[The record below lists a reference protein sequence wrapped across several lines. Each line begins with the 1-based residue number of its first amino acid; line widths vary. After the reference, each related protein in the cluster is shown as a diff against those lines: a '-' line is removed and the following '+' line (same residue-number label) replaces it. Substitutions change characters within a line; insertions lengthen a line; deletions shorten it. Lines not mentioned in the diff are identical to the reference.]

1 MKWKIFIL
9 SVIFLFSLSILPALD
24 YTIPPN
30 TYSIQSG
37 DFDNDGDNDI
47 VVGHNYEWGFL
58 TFLENLGNGEFALSD
73 TMHSFG
79 SIAVYTP
86 CNLDNESGLE
96 VITNY
101 QDGFGSTVQLLV
113 FYNNDLENPEY
124 YDSGEVLPFGKF
136 SPGDFDGDSDY
147 DLVFSSSGAGYDN
160 LWGVMYNLGNRE
172 FSDPEWFECPS
183 QAGNAGFYQ
192 LECHD
197 LDNNCFDDIIAYT
210 NMETYIY
217 YGDGN
222 FFELDSLNCYA
233 PNGGMVSEDFD
244 NDEDYDIIVTHWPG
258 GTQSHFLIYE
268 NIGESEF
275 TLHDVIYNNL
285 WGQPISVDINGDG
298 LDDIVNVGN
307 INGIGI
313 FYNIGNMQFDEAVYE
328 PVESYG
334 ENYFRASFSDFDGNG
349 TQDVAIIRYGIEENN
364 LTVLYN
370 DGTGNFLEEPQVGIS
385 NFEYQISNVKLKNYP
400 NPFNPLTT
408 ISYDLP
414 VNISNPVIEIFN
426 IKGEKVREFPIITP
440 SPAHSLSITWDGT
453 DNYQNQ
459 VSSGVYLYR
468 LKSDDYV
475 SETKRMLLIK

>member
-9 SVIFLFSLSILPALD
+9 SIIFLFSLSILPALD

-37 DFDNDGDNDI
+37 DFDNDEDNDI
-47 VVGHNYEWGFL
+47 VVGHTYQWGCIS
-58 TFLENLGNGEFALSD
+58 FLENIGNGEFVLTD
-73 TMHSFG
+73 TLRPYG
-79 SIAVYTP
+79 SNLIHGII
-86 CNLDNESGLE
+86 NLDDD
-96 VITNY
+96 ITPDIVFDGQDNY
-101 QDGFGSTVQLLV
+101 SQLI
-113 FYNNDLENPEY
+113 FIIFNNDL
-124 YDSGEVLPFGKF
+124 SSLF
-136 SPGDFDGDSDY
+136 SYSLNISAPVHPLLFGDFDCDSDY
-147 DLVFSSSGAGYDN
+147 DLVFSSSGAGLDN
-160 LWGVMYNLGNRE
+160 LWGLMYNLGDRE
-172 FSDPEWFECPS
+172 FSEPEWFECPS

>member
-9 SVIFLFSLSILPALD
+9 SIIFLFSLSILPALD

-37 DFDNDGDNDI
+37 DFDNDEDNDI
-47 VVGHNYEWGFL
+47 VVGHTYQWGCIS
-58 TFLENLGNGEFALSD
+58 FLENIGNGEFVLTD
-73 TMHSFG
+73 TLRPYG
-79 SIAVYTP
+79 SNLIHGII
-86 CNLDNESGLE
+86 NLDDD
-96 VITNY
+96 ITPDIVFDGQDNY
-101 QDGFGSTVQLLV
+101 SQLI
-113 FYNNDLENPEY
+113 FIIFNNDL
-124 YDSGEVLPFGKF
+124 SSLF
-136 SPGDFDGDSDY
+136 SYSLNISAPVHPLLFGDFDCDSDY
-147 DLVFSSSGAGYDN
+147 DLVFSSSGAGLDN
-160 LWGVMYNLGNRE
+160 LWGLMYNLGDRE
-172 FSDPEWFECPS
+172 FSEPEWFECPS

-440 SPAHSLSITWDGT
+440 SPAHSLSVTWDGT
-453 DNYQNQ
+453 DNYRKP
-459 VSSGVYLYR
+459 VSSGVYFYR
-468 LKSDDYV
+468 IKSDEGV
-475 SETKRMLLIK
+475 LMSKKMLLLR

>member
-9 SVIFLFSLSILPALD
+9 SIIFLFSLSILPALD

-37 DFDNDGDNDI
+37 DFDNDEDNDI
-47 VVGHNYEWGFL
+47 VVGHTYQWGCIS
-58 TFLENLGNGEFALSD
+58 FLENIGNGEFVLTD
-73 TMHSFG
+73 TLRPYG
-79 SIAVYTP
+79 SNLIHGII
-86 CNLDNESGLE
+86 NLDDD
-96 VITNY
+96 ITPDIVFDGQDNY
-101 QDGFGSTVQLLV
+101 SQLI
-113 FYNNDLENPEY
+113 FIIFNNDL
-124 YDSGEVLPFGKF
+124 SSLF
-136 SPGDFDGDSDY
+136 SYSLNISAPVHPLLFGDFDCDSDY
-147 DLVFSSSGAGYDN
+147 DLVFSSSGAGLDN
-160 LWGVMYNLGNRE
+160 LWGLMYNLGDRE
-172 FSDPEWFECPS
+172 FSEPEWFECPS

-349 TQDVAIIRYGIEENN
+349 TQDIAIIRYGIEENN

-440 SPAHSLSITWDGT
+440 SPAHSLSVTWDGT
-453 DNYQNQ
+453 DNYRKP
-459 VSSGVYLYR
+459 VSSGVYFYR
-468 LKSDDYV
+468 IKSDEGV
-475 SETKRMLLIK
+475 LMSKKMLLLR